1 VTGSVTGSLA
11 RSFGDSPEPT
21 DGYDVITTDGDRV
34 GTVVGVSAESILV
47 ERRRLFRSWRA
58 LPMRL
63 AVVRASDRTVIM
75 LVSPDELWRSPK
87 VERDEPVDDELVASH
102 YQATDLVRSALEAS
116 LDTNKRD

>member
-1 VTGSVTGSLA
+1 MNRTVGRGLA
-11 RSFGDSPEPT
+11 RSFGESPEPT
-21 DGYDVITTDGDRV
+21 DGYDVITADGERV
-34 GTVVGVSAESILV
+34 GVVVGVSAGSIVV
-47 ERRRLFRSWRA
+47 ERRRLLRSWRA

-102 YQATDLVRSALEAS
+102 YEATALVRSALEAS
-116 LDTNKRD
+116 RDTNG